1 MTSLTFG
8 QAQIHTSTKM
18 QRYPKV
24 AKLFNQVFGYTNV
37 GNYARFTIFKKL
49 ISQVPLNSK
58 PEILDLGTGYGEY
71 AISLAKAIPESI
83 VHALDIDQERIDTV
97 NAALRKSKIP
107 NVRTHHDFLENTA
120 ICDLDFVFSV
130 DVFEHILPEQMPF
143 KTVYEK
149 LKPGGHFLVKI
160 PNVTQKTIF
169 PEHYFE
175 EHQDWL
181 EEEHVGQ
188 VYDLQGLK
196 DRFENEGF
204 EVVYASYSDGIISRL
219 AWELAYLGKKAGV
232 FTQLLSLPVSKGLI
246 HLDRLVHRKKD
257 GNAIQVI
264 GRKIYP

>member
-1 MTSLTFG
+1 MNLTFG
-8 QAQIHTSTKM
+8 QAQVFTSSRM
-18 QRYPKV
+18 NQSPILSKV
-24 AKLFNQVFGYTNV
+24 FNQIFGYTNV

-49 ISQVPLNSK
+49 IKEISFSEK

-71 AISLAKAIPESI
+71 AFSLATAMPKAI
-83 VHALDIDQERIDTV
+83 VHALDIDGDRVATV
-97 NAALRKSKIP
+97 NQAISKSRIS
-107 NVRTHHDFLENTA
+107 NVRTHHAFLENTA

-169 PEHYFE
+169 PERYFE

-188 VYDLQGLK
+188 VYDLKGLQE
-196 DRFENEGF
+196 RFESEGF
-204 EVVYASYSDGIISRL
+204 EIVHASYSDGIISRL

-232 FTQLLSLPVSKGLI
+232 ITQLLSLPIAKGLI
-246 HLDRLVHRKKD
+246 HLDRFFHNKKD

-264 GRKIYP
+264 GKKVYP

>member
-1 MTSLTFG
+1 MNLTFG
-8 QAQIHTSTKM
+8 QAQVFTSSRM
-18 QRYPKV
+18 NQSPILSKV
-24 AKLFNQVFGYTNV
+24 FNQIFGYTNV

-49 ISQVPLNSK
+49 IQEIPFSEK

-71 AISLAKAIPESI
+71 AFSLAKAIPSAI
-83 VHALDIDQERIDTV
+83 VHALDIDGDRVAAVNQAISKSRIS
-97 NAALRKSKIP
+97 NI
-107 NVRTHHDFLENTA
+107 RTHHAFLENTS

-130 DVFEHILPEQMPF
+130 DVFEHILPAQMPF
-143 KTVYEK
+143 KTVHEK

-169 PEHYFE
+169 PERYFE

-196 DRFENEGF
+196 ARFESEGF
-204 EVVYASYSDGIISRL
+204 EIVHASYSDGIISRL

-232 FTQLLSLPVSKGLI
+232 ITQLLSLPIAKRLI
-246 HLDRLVHRKKD
+246 HLDRIFHSKKE

-264 GRKIYP
+264 GRKVYP